1 MGLLVNPRIGNLDLL
16 WLQCS
21 VFLLSQEGW
30 LAVVHLLDVGSVTI
44 SIEHLIR
51 HVSRCLSLSLVRVG
65 GLPDRELLHWS
76 PTQFQNISIRVSYI
90 ISKFEKVFYINQWF
104 ILNRRNLKFERQE

>member
-16 WLQCS
+16 WLQSS
-21 VFLLSQEGW
+21 VFLLSQEGR

-76 PTQFQNISIRVSYI
+76 PTQFQNISIRISYI
-90 ISKFEKVFYINQWF
+90 ISKFE
-104 ILNRRNLKFERQE
+104 